1 MMENPYL
8 PIPVKVGKISI
19 ESEDRMLKTLDL
31 VFLNKN
37 HEENFK
43 FMPGQFCEISL
54 WGKGEAPFGIASSP
68 TEKNFL
74 RFTVNRAGVITTAL
88 HYLQEGDEIGIRGPL
103 GNYYPVDIFRGKNVV
118 IVGGGF
124 AFTTLRALIKYLC
137 AHREDFKD
145 ITIIYGARTPG
156 MLLYR
161 EELEEWKRREDLKVH
176 ITVDEGS
183 KEWQGLVGFVPAI
196 VEKMVPSPKDAYAVI
211 CGPPIMIKF
220 TLPKLTALGFT
231 SERIYTSV
239 EMRMK
244 CGIGMCGR
252 CNIGKFY
259 VCKDGP
265 VFSLSQLQ
273 SLPQEY

>member
-1 MMENPYL
+1 MKNPYL
-8 PIPVKVGKISI
+8 PIPVKVGKTFI

-31 VFLNKN
+31 LFLNKKD
-37 HEENFK
+37 EENFK
-43 FMPGQFCEISL
+43 FIPGQFCEISI

-68 TEKNFL
+68 TERGFL

-88 HYLQEGDEIGIRGPL
+88 HYLEDGDEVGIRGPL
-103 GNYYPVDIFRGKNVV
+103 GNHYPVDILKGKNVV
-118 IVGGGF
+118 IISGGF
-124 AFTTLRALIKYLC
+124 AFTTLRALIKYLL
-137 AHREDFKD
+137 AFREDFKD

-156 MLLYR
+156 MLLYK
-161 EELEEWKRREDLKVH
+161 EELKEWERREDLKVY
-176 ITVDEGS
+176 ITVDEGN
-183 KEWQGLVGFVPAI
+183 EAWQGLVGFVPRI
-196 VEKMVPSPKDAYAVI
+196 VEKMAPSPKDAYAII

-220 TLPKLTALGFT
+220 TLPKLINLGFP
-231 SERIYTSV
+231 SEKIYTSL
-239 EMRMK
+239 EMKMK

-265 VFSLSQLQ
+265 VFSLAQLE

>member
-1 MMENPYL
+1 MRNPYL
-8 PIPVKVGKISI
+8 PIPVKVKKTFI

-31 VFLNKN
+31 IFLNKEN
-37 HEENFK
+37 KENFK

-68 TEKNFL
+68 LEKDYL
-74 RFTVNRAGVITTAL
+74 RFTVNRAGVVTTAL
-88 HYLQEGDEIGIRGPL
+88 HYLKEGDELGIRGPL
-103 GNYYPVDIFRGKNVV
+103 GNHYPIDIFKGKNV
-118 IVGGGF
+118 IIIGGGF
-124 AFTTLRALIKYLC
+124 AFTTLRALIKYLI
-137 AHREDFKD
+137 AYREDFKD

-156 MLLYR
+156 MLLYK
-161 EELEEWKRREDLKVH
+161 EELKEWEKRRDLKVY
-176 ITVDEGS
+176 ITVDKGNEA
-183 KEWQGLVGFVPAI
+183 WQGLVGFVPRI
-196 VEKMVPSPKDAYAVI
+196 VEKVAPGPKDAYAVI

-220 TLPKLTALGFT
+220 TLPKLTALGFP
-231 SERIYTSV
+231 SEKIYTSL

-265 VFSLSQLQ
+265 VFSLAQLE
-273 SLPQEY
+273 SLPKEY